1 MMNVRQLQEYL
12 NKSKAVFE
20 LKEHDEPLK
29 NAKDAVNYFDAEL
42 VAAVYVIHTERGLAA
57 MIVNAER
64 DKMDT
69 ESINYV
75 LGYKVKGMADPK
87 LVRQATGYDA
97 GFMPLIGH
105 GLPILFDKGLT
116 IHDYIYGSTGDPRY
130 TVKLRPEDVI
140 RLSEMLAFI
149 E

>member
-1 MMNVRQLQEYL
+1 MNVRQLQEYL

-75 LGYKVKGMADPK
+75 LGYKVKG
-87 LVRQATGYDA
+87 
-97 GFMPLIGH
+97 
-105 GLPILFDKGLT
+105 LT